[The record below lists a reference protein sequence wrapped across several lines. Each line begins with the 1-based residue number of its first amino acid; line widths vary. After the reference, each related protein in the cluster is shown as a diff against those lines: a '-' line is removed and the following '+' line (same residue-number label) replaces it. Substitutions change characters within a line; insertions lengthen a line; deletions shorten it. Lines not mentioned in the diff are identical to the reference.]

1 MVAFGSDCAA
11 MMLEVAAVASIETRR
26 SKNGKVTTYRVK
38 WRTGGGR
45 DGGWDGRT
53 LDSLGEAKILK
64 SLVDAYDQQW
74 PPADVLIE
82 RGLGFLVEAA
92 LPPLPAAAVQE
103 PPPVLGPLPVTF
115 REFAVRYVDGLVK
128 PNPETKRKYL
138 ERLRVHVFPVIGDRL
153 IAEITRGD
161 MRRWQQALIGRLSA
175 KTIQNIRGETV
186 SPIFEA
192 ACLPGEDG
200 EPPLRTGNPLKGLQL
215 PARIKPQREI
225 VEDSREARLVIEA
238 AYEIDPNAAELLLV
252 LLATGMRWGEI
263 AGLPVRAINRD
274 RGTVSIVQVLRR
286 QCYQW
291 IVVPTPKTP
300 DGFREIPVPPQI
312 MTILVRRCDG
322 RQRDGFVFTAPRGG
336 PWRHDDFWEGRWKK
350 VRDLAMKK
358 GLSKRMTMYGL
369 RHSLLTWLASEDV
382 DVATLQRVA
391 GHKRAGTT
399 FDIYVHGTRKHHGKV
414 KDAVT
419 GLVGAEPVFLG
430 VRD

>member
-1 MVAFGSDCAA
+1 
-11 MMLEVAAVASIETRR
+11 MLEVAAVASIETRR
-26 SKNGKVTTYRVK
+26 SKDGKATTYRVK

-45 DGGWDGRT
+45 SGDWDGRT

-64 SLVDAYDQQW
+64 SLVDAYEQQW
-74 PPADVLIE
+74 PPADVLIG
-82 RGLGFLVEAA
+82 RGLGFLVEGPVPQPQAA
-92 LPPLPAAAVQE
+92 PVAE
-103 PPPVLGPLPVTF
+103 PPAVVTF
-115 REFAVRYVDGLVK
+115 GEYAVLYVDGLVK

-138 ERLRVHVFPVIGDRL
+138 ERLRVHVFPVIGDRP
-153 IAEITRGD
+153 IAEITRGE
-161 MRRWQQALIGRLSA
+161 MRRWQQGLIGRLSA

-200 EPPLRTGNPLKGLQL
+200 EPPLRADNPLKGLQL
-215 PARIKPQREI
+215 PERVKPRREI
-225 VEDSREARLVIEA
+225 VEDPREAKLVIEA

-263 AGLPVRAINRD
+263 AGLPVRAINRG
-274 RGTVSIVQVLRR
+274 RGTVSIMQVLRR

-291 IVVPTPKTP
+291 IVVPAPKTP

-312 MTILVRRCDG
+312 MEVLVRRCEG
-322 RQRDGFVFTAPRGG
+322 RGRDAFVFTAPRGG

-358 GLSKRMTMYGL
+358 GLSKVITMYGL

-382 DVATLQRVA
+382 DIATLQRIA

-399 FDIYVHGTRKHHGKV
+399 FDVYVHGTRKHHGKV
-414 KDAVT
+414 KEAVT
-419 GLVGAEPVFLG
+419 GLVGAESAFPSG
-430 VRD
+430 QAYPA